1 MSKPAVIRR
10 FFFAFFEMPHFF
22 QPVIAIAIS
31 FLFVY
36 GLGYGHLE
44 DAGDVARSAFFW
56 FTTSALFI
64 YSARRKWARTLVFI
78 IGIFF
83 ALIAGAITMCSD
95 SEDEKAAAAKQAA
108 EAKAAC
114 AKDLQ
119 CAGDQGVISAGIVCP
134 REIEKLAKNSMKWT
148 DGTLE
153 PKFSKFRWANK
164 DQTAIT
170 FLGDR
175 AQFQNGRGRNLL

>member
-1 MSKPAVIRR
+1 MALKPCRECKKQVSTEAKTC
-10 FFFAFFEMPHFF
+10 PHCGINNPA
-22 QPVIAIAIS
+22 PVTT
-31 FLFVY
+31 
-36 GLGYGHLE
+36 
-44 DAGDVARSAFFW
+44 AGGEPS
-56 FTTSALFI
+56 
-64 YSARRKWARTLVFI
+64 RKDKLI
-78 IGIFF
+78 GIGIFF

-175 AQFQNGRGRNLL
+175 AQFQNGFGAYVNVVYECDMTSDMATLLAVRVREGRL